1 MVNPF
6 DRTFFKFFFGF
17 ITILLVSFCVLY
29 FANHTSETTQ
39 IDSESLTATHK

>member
-17 ITILLVSFCVLY
+17 VTILLLSFCVLY
-29 FANHTSETTQ
+29 FANQSSEMTAV
-39 IDSESLTATHK
+39 DSQSLTATHK